1 MKKILLVI
9 LLLCTVKV
17 ASAQDTVTFEDDFY
31 LIKGKEESKGW
42 NTDDTGTYFTI
53 DYFYLSKAVADFP
66 IEESTTVYGIA
77 ITMDTSAMP
86 YLCPPPV
93 QYNLF
98 TDTNRYIQVKLMR
111 ENGKDSLNTYSIV
124 DSISFDSHGMPPLIK
139 KSFFQYTV
147 DTTYHDFLRTNTEGL
162 NPVRTCYELFF
173 DSPHLMSNDF
183 YLGFIDSITSD
194 SCLTIDEY
202 YSFFYQPRFYK
213 SYSIKKNNGPYPPTL
228 YKYFNEAEIICFLY
242 WDESLYQRFEKIS
255 WDEAVNDEKI
265 AFVGALQAVYPWGM
279 IFPIVKLRCRGGVK
293 GIDLYDKGKG
303 YARVVWNFNEWDNLN
318 RYEVRLD
325 TVNTLTGDTVEV
337 YHGFVD
343 DTLALFTNLA
353 EGQAYRCSVRKGCRY
368 ATSSYDTTLWS
379 NTWQHVEF
387 ATDIYGISQPDGTDF
402 SLSPNPAS
410 GTARLTLPRPID
422 EDATVVLRDL
432 CGRTL
437 ATAVLPRGA
446 TELAIPLDGLA
457 PSAYLVQL
465 TTPTALSTRR
475 LVVR

>member
-1 MKKILLVI
+1 MI
-9 LLLCTVKV
+9 
-17 ASAQDTVTFEDDFY
+17 
-31 LIKGKEESKGW
+31 
-42 NTDDTGTYFTI
+42 
-53 DYFYLSKAVADFP
+53 
-66 IEESTTVYGIA
+66 YGIA
-77 ITMDTSAMP
+77 VTLDTTNFTTDKETKNSPSKDGKGWP
-86 YLCPPPV
+86 YSH
-93 QYNLF
+93 F
-98 TDTNRYIQVKLMR
+98 SDTNRYVSLKLMR
-111 ENGKDSLNTYSIV
+111 KGTTKDTSKYIVIDSL
-124 DSISFDSHGMPPLIK
+124 SFDSHGMPPLVK
-139 KSFFQYTV
+139 KTFFQYSVEEGTIS
-147 DTTYHDFLRTNTEGL
+147 DFAKNTEGTT
-162 NPVRTCYELFF
+162 PKRTCYELYF
-173 DSPHLMSNDF
+173 DSVHTLADTFFISFSDYPVVIQGSASQHLNPRCYFAHQLHYKNGAIEPNYFCEILLRSVASFDGN
-183 YLGFIDSITSD
+183 
-194 SCLTIDEY
+194 Y
-202 YSFFYQPRFYK
+202 YDYGEDYFPQIG
-213 SYSIKKNNGPYPPTL
+213 YSI
-228 YKYFNEAEIICFLY
+228 YFT
-242 WDESLYQRFEKIS
+242 
-255 WDEAVNDEKI
+255 
-265 AFVGALQAVYPWGM
+265 PWGM

-293 GIDLYDKGKG
+293 GMDLYDKGKG

-343 DTLALFTNLA
+343 DTLALFTGLA

-368 ATSSYDTTLWS
+368 ATTSYDTTLWS
-379 NTWQHVEF
+379 DTWQHVEF

-446 TELAIPLDGLA
+446 TELAIPLAGLA